1 MYVDYTYLYLLE
13 LSIYLFSSLAF
24 LFFKKK
30 PQHYFEFIHKMQL
43 ENNCLK
49 YNTKS
54 REGKLRGKTALIIGK
69 RILWLKE
76 HWFQKFGLI

>member
-24 LFFKKK
+24 LFFFFLKK
-30 PQHYFEFIHKMQL
+30 HSTIYEFIHKMQL

-49 YNTKS
+49 YNNRS
-54 REGKLRGKTALIIGK
+54 REGKPHQLLESESYG
-69 RILWLKE
+69 
-76 HWFQKFGLI
+76 